1 MTTKKCSPAV
11 HEATLAPLDARPL
24 APPPRGE
31 APRVAECLDA
41 RHPSLPGRVLVRWA
55 EGAAG
60 QRWVCALQGTVVRAG
75 DRVLLWQPA
84 DWDEPVVV
92 GVLDGLHAP
101 AEAPRVT
108 AATLSLE
115 RDEKIQVLTARGD
128 PLVEILAGRDG
139 PVLRL
144 LRDNV
149 DLELPGSLRVSARA
163 IELRARQGEIAVCA
177 SDDLVLQGEFVRMN

>member
-1 MTTKKCSPAV
+1 MATKKGSLCGRD
-11 HEATLAPLDARPL
+11 ATLAPLDEVPIARPT
-24 APPPRGE
+24 RGE
-31 APRVAECLDA
+31 APQVAECLDA
-41 RHPSLPGRVLVRWA
+41 RHPALPGRVLVRWA

-60 QRWVCALQGTVVRAG
+60 QRWVCTLQSTVVRAG

-84 DWDEPVVV
+84 NWDEPVVV

-101 AEAPRVT
+101 AGAPHVT

-128 PLVEILAGRDG
+128 PLVEIAQGRDG

-144 LRDNV
+144 LRDDV